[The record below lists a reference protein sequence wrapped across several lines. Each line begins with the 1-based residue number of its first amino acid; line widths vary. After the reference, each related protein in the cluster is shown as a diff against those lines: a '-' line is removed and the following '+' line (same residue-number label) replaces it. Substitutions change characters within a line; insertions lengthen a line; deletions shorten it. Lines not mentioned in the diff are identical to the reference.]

1 VTAARAAAAAGIAQV
16 GQLAGEMEPLAA
28 TVAAA
33 RQRWGDHV
41 PAGPSQAET
50 EDPALIEWRETTAP
64 WADEE
69 YAQAR
74 AQVFIAALELHKALI
89 AAQGEVFEA
98 NLALLMELIATDGD
112 DCPPEVLLAAWQSFF
127 LVVPVMHVPLEAAGV
142 LLGKLDDGAF
152 GWLLADGADQLAADE
167 QPGLLRWFER
177 VVFAGD
183 TVLDT
188 GHGAGRRVRYGTWLP
203 AQPANPA
210 DDAEPRWVGMP
221 LRVVRGQDRSTVDRR
236 NDLAYDG
243 LLISDRE

>member
-1 VTAARAAAAAGIAQV
+1 
-16 GQLAGEMEPLAA
+16 
-28 TVAAA
+28 
-33 RQRWGDHV
+33 V

-89 AAQGEVFEA
+89 AAQAEVFEA
-98 NLALLMELIATDGD
+98 NLAVLMDVIGADAGD
-112 DCPPEVLLAAWQSFF
+112 ACPPDVQLAAWQSFF
-127 LVVPVMHVPLEAAGV
+127 LVVPVVHVTLESAGT
-142 LLGKLDDGAF
+142 LFDGLGAGAL
-152 GWLLADGADQLAADE
+152 GWLLADGADQLAAE
-167 QPGLLRWFER
+167 EEPALLHWFDR
-177 VVFAGD
+177 AVFAGD

-188 GHGAGRRVRYGTWLP
+188 VVDTGPGTRQVAGRRVRYGTWLP
-203 AQPANPA
+203 ATPEGPS
-210 DDAEPRWVGMP
+210 DDTEPRWVGMP

-243 LLISDRE
+243 LLISDRD